1 MEFCVV
7 IPARYGSTRLP
18 RKALRVIA
26 GKPLIQHVFE
36 RARTSSARRIVIATD
51 HPEIA
56 ACVTA
61 FGAEVVLTSTAHQS
75 GSERVAEVVE
85 KLHWPDDT
93 LVVNIQGDEPCL
105 WPSLI
110 DQAASALAGQTQ
122 ALMASLYEPLPSI
135 DMLHNPH
142 VIKVVLNRESHALY
156 FSRAPIP
163 WRADHGLVDQN
174 VHFYQR
180 HIGVYAYRVG
190 FLKRYVAW
198 PRCVLEQWEALEQ
211 LRVLWYG
218 EKIIM
223 GQASCSPGPGVD
235 LEEHLEISEKWL
247 KNNKLI

>member
-7 IPARYGSTRLP
+7 IPVRYGSTRLP

-26 GKPLIQHVFE
+26 GKPLIQHVFD
-36 RARTSSARRIVIATD
+36 RAQASSARRVVIATD

-56 ACVTA
+56 ACVAT
-61 FGAEVVLTSTAHQS
+61 FGAEVVLTSAAHQS

-105 WPSLI
+105 WPNLI
-110 DQAASALAGQTQ
+110 DQVAATLAGQAQ
-122 ALMASLYEPLPSI
+122 AGMASLYESLPSE
-135 DMLHNPH
+135 MVHNPH
-142 VIKVVLNRESHALY
+142 VVKVVLNRDSQALY

-163 WRADHGLVDQN
+163 WRAEHGLGDQALYLY
-174 VHFYQR
+174 HR

-218 EKIIM
+218 EKIMM
-223 GQASCSPGPGVD
+223 GQASVSPGPGVD
-235 LEEHLEISEKWL
+235 LEEHLGFAENWL
-247 KNNKLI
+247 KNNKLV